1 MRKHKEKKL
10 AFLYMIYYNRKEISV
25 RLYTII
31 HYGRLKEGEEETMS
45 LTLSKKAQAVKPS
58 STLAITAKANELKA
72 KGLDVVGFGAG
83 EPDFNTPD
91 NICEAA
97 INAIHAGFT
106 KYTPASGTAELKQA
120 ICRKFELFNKLH
132 YEPNQI
138 VVSNGGKHS
147 LTNVFS
153 AILNPGDEVVIP
165 SPYWLSYPEI
175 VRLADGVPVIV
186 RCGKE
191 QSYKITAEQLAAAC
205 TGKTKAFVLNTP
217 NNPTGMIY
225 TREELEAL
233 AKVIVEKDIYCV
245 ADEMYENLIYEGNEA
260 VSIASLNEEIYKRT
274 ITCSGVAK
282 SYAMTGWRI
291 GYTGS
296 SAEIAKLMGSVQSHQ
311 TSNPNSIAQKAT
323 VEALLGPQDTVIAMN
338 KEFDRRRDYM
348 YERISKMELVD
359 AIRPLGAFY
368 IFVDISR
375 LLPRFYKGE
384 EIGNVGRLAEIL
396 IEDYMTAVIPCAD
409 FGFDDHIRLS
419 YAISMEQI
427 KKGLD
432 RIERFIK
439 DTEEGK

>member
-1 MRKHKEKKL
+1 M
-10 AFLYMIYYNRKEISV
+10 A
-25 RLYTII
+25 
-31 HYGRLKEGEEETMS
+31 

-83 EPDFNTPD
+83 EPDFNTPA
-91 NICEAA
+91 NICDAA
-97 INAIHAGFT
+97 ISAIHAGFT
-106 KYTPASGTAELKQA
+106 KYTPAAGTVELKQA
-120 ICRKFELFNKLH
+120 ICKKFETFNKLH

-147 LTNVFS
+147 LTNIFS
-153 AILNPGDEVVIP
+153 AILNPGDEVIIP
-165 SPYWLSYPEI
+165 APFWLSYPEI

-191 QSYKITAEQLAAAC
+191 QGYKMTAEQLAAAC
-205 TGKTKAFVLNTP
+205 TENTKAVVLNTP

-245 ADEMYENLIYEGNEA
+245 ADEMYENLIYEGYEA

-323 VEALLGPQDTVIAMN
+323 VEALLGPQDTVQEMN
-338 KEFDRRRDYM
+338 KEFDKRRIYM
-348 YERISKMELVD
+348 YERVAKMDLVD
-359 AIRPLGAFY
+359 ALKPLGAFY
-368 IFVDISR
+368 VFIDVSK
-375 LLPRFYKGE
+375 LLEKSYKGE
-384 EIGNVGRLAEIL
+384 KIGDVSKLAKIL

-432 RIERFIK
+432 RIEQFIK
-439 DTEEGK
+439 DVQ